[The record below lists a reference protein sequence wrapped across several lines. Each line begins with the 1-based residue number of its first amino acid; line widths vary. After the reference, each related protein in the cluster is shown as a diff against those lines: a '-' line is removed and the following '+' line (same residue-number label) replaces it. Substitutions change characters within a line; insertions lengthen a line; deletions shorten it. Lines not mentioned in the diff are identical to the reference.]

1 MDIERRP
8 IGQFLDAI
16 AAGTPTPGG
25 GSTAAVAGAAAAALC
40 EMVGNLTRQADG
52 DEVDHANLE
61 ALQTTVGEER
71 SRLLELATED
81 SEAFERAVA
90 AARTGDLA
98 TTEASL
104 QEAATVPLE
113 IAEVCASVLEAA
125 VAVAEIG
132 EPNAVTDASIAALLA
147 HAGVHSALDTVA
159 INLTSISDAQFSS
172 ATRERIEELRARA
185 DTRHERSRD
194 LLEARCALEL
204 SER

>member
-1 MDIERRP
+1 MEIERRP
-8 IGQFLDAI
+8 IGQFLDAV

-25 GSTAAVAGAAAAALC
+25 GSTAAMAGAAAAALC
-40 EMVGNLTRQADG
+40 EMVCNLTRQADG
-52 DEVDHANLE
+52 DEVDHADLE
-61 ALQTTVGEER
+61 ALQTTVAEKR
-71 SRLLELATED
+71 SRLVELATED
-81 SEAFERAVA
+81 SEAFGRAVA

-98 TTEASL
+98 EARL

-132 EPNAVTDASIAALLA
+132 EPNAVTDASISALLA

-159 INLTSISDAQFSS
+159 INLTSITDAQFSS
-172 ATRERIEELRARA
+172 ATRARIEKLRALA
-185 DTRHERSRD
+185 DIRRERSRD
-194 LLEARCALEL
+194 LLEARCALDL